1 MDLGYG
7 GTRRALHKL
16 SPKSLLRFYQRQSLA
31 RSCSP
36 QGLGVPCRD
45 CTGRPFL
52 GFLGFGL
59 FGKITRVLGRVF
71 GLLLVREKELICEK
85 AYIFISHFKAYDCYT
100 SKSYFFFIF
109 DRKWDLSKNKSS
121 VVWSLSRVR
130 SLVRVKATQHRRVTK
145 DVVSRPFAHTLC
157 ATESKM
163 TMHCQ
168 LSSKKSPKSPKSPNS
183 PKSLRS
189 P

>member
-1 MDLGYG
+1 MAWWASQPCTCCIVRHAWCDN
-7 GTRRALHKL
+7 
-16 SPKSLLRFYQRQSLA
+16 SPVNKVM
-31 RSCSP
+31 P
-36 QGLGVPCRD
+36 RD

-121 VVWSLSRVR
+121 VDWSLSWVR
-130 SLVRVKATQHRRVTK
+130 SLVMNRPTAEKALWSIQVSDKIWDHREIVLNHH
-145 DVVSRPFAHTLC
+145 DLF
-157 ATESKM
+157 
-163 TMHCQ
+163 
-168 LSSKKSPKSPKSPNS
+168 
-183 PKSLRS
+183 
-189 P
+189 

>member
-1 MDLGYG
+1 MYVNIFQTTDE
-7 GTRRALHKL
+7 
-16 SPKSLLRFYQRQSLA
+16 PFYLNTYTV
-31 RSCSP
+31 
-36 QGLGVPCRD
+36 LGVRSATTRD

-71 GLLLVREKELICEK
+71 GLLLVREKERICEK

-121 VVWSLSRVR
+121 VDWSLSRVR
-130 SLVRVKATQHRRVTK
+130 SLVMNRPTAEKA
-145 DVVSRPFAHTLC
+145 L
-157 ATESKM
+157 
-163 TMHCQ
+163 
-168 LSSKKSPKSPKSPNS
+168 
-183 PKSLRS
+183 
-189 P
+189 

>member
-1 MDLGYG
+1 MGQW
-7 GTRRALHKL
+7 RFSPPIFWSFSNMSCL
-16 SPKSLLRFYQRQSLA
+16 SCLAPTILMRSKFDPSSTQQQA
-31 RSCSP
+31 RSLSCTSI
-36 QGLGVPCRD
+36 RD

-71 GLLLVREKELICEK
+71 GLLLVREKERICEK

-121 VVWSLSRVR
+121 VDWSLSRVR
-130 SLVRVKATQHRRVTK
+130 SLVMNRPTAEKALWSIQVSDKIWDHREIVLNHH
-145 DVVSRPFAHTLC
+145 DLF
-157 ATESKM
+157 
-163 TMHCQ
+163 
-168 LSSKKSPKSPKSPNS
+168 
-183 PKSLRS
+183 
-189 P
+189 

>member
-1 MDLGYG
+1 MVKV
-7 GTRRALHKL
+7 KL
-16 SPKSLLRFYQRQSLA
+16 NT
-31 RSCSP
+31 CSGDDHNWTKHIKLCAKGWP
-36 QGLGVPCRD
+36 HLKVNRLPNCWVMSRD

-71 GLLLVREKELICEK
+71 GLLLVRENELICEK

-121 VVWSLSRVR
+121 VDWSL
-130 SLVRVKATQHRRVTK
+130 
-145 DVVSRPFAHTLC
+145 RPS
-157 ATESKM
+157 TEFGDE
-163 TMHCQ
+163 
-168 LSSKKSPKSPKSPNS
+168 
-183 PKSLRS
+183 
-189 P
+189 